1 MKLNP
6 NATILLVED
15 EPSDVFLMK
24 RALKG
29 AQIPNPLQVANNGQE
44 AINYLSGVGNYADR
58 AKFPIPSIIF
68 LDLKLPYKNGFE
80 VLEWI
85 RSQTHLDQTLVM
97 VLTSSSEERD
107 ISQCYKLGART
118 FLVKPPNPTM
128 LLELMLSLKDYWI
141 KHNEFTMPDGSNL
154 RSPGTEP
161 RPLPTK

>member
-29 AQIPNPLQVANNGQE
+29 AQISNPLQVANDGQE
-44 AINYLSGVGNYADR
+44 AINYLSASGKYADR
-58 AKFPIPSIIF
+58 SQFPVPSIIF

-80 VLEWI
+80 VLTWI
-85 RSQTHLDQTLVM
+85 RSQSHLVQTLVM

-107 ISQCYKLGART
+107 IAQCYKLGART
-118 FLVKPPNPTM
+118 FLVKPPTPAM
-128 LLELMLSLKDYWI
+128 LLELMISLKDYWV
-141 KHNEFTMPDGSNL
+141 KHNEFTLPDDGSVTL
-154 RSPGTEP
+154 
-161 RPLPTK
+161 

>member
-29 AQIPNPLQVANNGQE
+29 AQILNPLQVACNGQE
-44 AINYLSGVGNYADR
+44 AINYLSGSDKFSDR
-58 AKFPIPSIIF
+58 TQFPLPSIVF
-68 LDLKLPYKNGFE
+68 LDLKLPYKSGFE

-85 RSQTHLDQTLVM
+85 RSQSHLDQTLVM

-107 ISQCYKLGART
+107 IAQCYKLGART
-118 FLVKPPNPTM
+118 FLVKPPTPAM
-128 LLELMLSLKDYWI
+128 LLELLVSLKDFWV
-141 KHNEFTMPDGSNL
+141 KHNEFTLPDDGNL
-154 RSPGTEP
+154 KS
-161 RPLPTK
+161 

>member
-15 EPSDVFLMK
+15 EPSDVFLIK
-24 RALKG
+24 RAMKG
-29 AQIPNPLQVANNGQE
+29 AQIPNPLQVAQNGQE
-44 AINYLSGVGNYADR
+44 AINYLSGTGEFSDR
-58 AKFPIPSIIF
+58 SRFPIPSIIF

-85 RSQTHLDQTLVM
+85 RSQAHLDQTLVM

-118 FLVKPPNPTM
+118 FLVKPPNPEM
-128 LLELMLSLKDYWI
+128 LLKLMLSLKDFWVN
-141 KHNEFTMPDGSNL
+141 HNEFTLIDDGKL
-154 RSPGTEP
+154 KT
-161 RPLPTK
+161 